1 MKGLKKRA
9 FRDASGLWI
18 FIVLTSLF
26 LIGFAVLQFP
36 AEASQKP
43 GNSARIFHSGN
54 LLKVSDFN
62 FDDKTNSDG
71 FKLQAVNAEF
81 SAPRL
86 LDFHAATGSL
96 LVFSAP
102 PAGLE
107 LFSNRARREFMS
119 SELFS
124 SKKLGDPQS
133 IAAARGGIDGFSAG
147 EVFLGFAKGTI
158 LRVSADGSL
167 VAKIELPG
175 ERSAV
180 DGGLIVD
187 RTKVF
192 GNDLL
197 AATGDGRIWRVDGT
211 GKSELFLDLPTS
223 IKGLTIIPNDFN
235 RYGALAGK
243 LLAGAPEQ
251 RGIFA
256 IDENGQTI
264 FFPLNI
270 KARDIDLIE
279 KDMSLFAAATETDRL
294 FTIGAQSFDDRG
306 GDVLIVSADA
316 KEFYFLHFNGAD
328 FQISTVKTDE
338 KIEQATFAP
347 VDFKESVGN
356 CVTSISQAENVF
368 QWEGEYGSFNVSAPS
383 NCNWTATS
391 GAAWLTVIAGQT
403 GTGGGTVQYYV
414 AKNGTNLLRDT
425 NISVDS
431 LTHRVRQSKKDGMR
445 CNAGADAGNQS
456 IGAVGGNGSI
466 AIGGKPD
473 CAWKAESD
481 SAWLTLTGNIFGAG
495 SGTVSFTAA
504 TNFTAQTRQAKVSF
518 AGGTAT
524 VTQAPNL
531 APIVNAGNDQTITL
545 PNTASLSGSVSDDG
559 IGNPVTVSWSKLSGD
574 ESVLFSA
581 ANNLDTTAIFS
592 KQGVYI
598 LRLTATDGFLT
609 STDDVR
615 ITVNADPT
623 PPPPDPTTIAPP
635 LDPTI
640 VTNIAKATEFLYTGA
655 NPIQT
660 GVNPSDIKAERVC
673 LIRGRVVDKTG
684 QPVSNVKIS
693 ILDHAEFG
701 QTRSRADGRFDLVV
715 NGGGDLTVKYEKQGF
730 IPAQREEKIDWQEY
744 STIEDVVLIPYDGNV
759 KFIDLN
765 SSLPIQVAEG
775 GTITDADGTRRSRLF
790 FKQGT
795 TATMILPDNSTLSLT
810 TMNVRSTEFTV
821 GANGPETMPAA
832 LPATSEYTYASEYS
846 VDEAVALNATEV
858 SFSQPVIQY
867 LENFLGFPTSV
878 PVPTGSYN
886 RQKAEWKAETSGKVV
901 KILSITDGIAN
912 LDVTGNGLPATDAE
926 YATLGINLAERQ
938 KLAEIYAVNQTLWR
952 VPLNHFTPWDCNYPP
967 ANRPPPDVVP
977 PFVEQKPK
985 KDCECNKEDK
995 VVQKFQSQS
1004 VEEVI
1009 EIHRTG
1015 YQIIYDSSTQGGS
1028 LGALIP
1034 LVGPTP
1040 PPSDL
1045 EQVAAIVTVAG
1056 QTTRSDL
1063 MTPAPNLSLNYTWD
1077 GNDYA
1082 GRRVQGPQT
1091 ASVKVV
1097 HLYPIG
1103 YVLGG
1108 EFGQTGNGDGQ
1119 IFVRTG
1125 AGITVRDFEIELG
1138 NLDRGR
1144 MGLGGWSL
1152 NVHHTF
1158 DPVTQTLYEGGGRQR
1173 QARTVSSVVNTTVG
1187 TGESGFGGDG
1197 GRAENAKLFEPS
1209 DVAFAPDGSYYIA
1222 DRLNNRIR
1230 RVTRDGIISTFA
1242 GDGTEFCDPTLPCGD
1257 GGAAINAQLSNPVS
1271 VAVAPDG
1278 SVFVTD
1284 TNRNRIRKIATDGI
1298 ITTVAGDGN
1307 PCDPTLP
1314 CGDGGSSASANLN
1327 QPKYIHLAQDGSM
1340 FIGDSGSH
1348 RVRKIGTN
1356 GNITTV
1362 AGSGGVNCP
1371 SDNVPARTACIKSP
1385 AGVALDANGS
1395 LYITGDGQN
1404 NARLFRLDTDGLIH
1418 VLVTGASCSKALT
1431 NETLG
1436 GSTPSICNPRG
1447 VSIGPDGNP
1456 YFAADNRIFKF
1467 DTDGTLKPFIGTLDN
1482 NYNGEGQP
1490 VTTANFSLPAGATF
1504 APDGSIYVAAAND
1517 HRIRKVTPTLPG
1529 FTGNDLLIPSEDGTE
1544 VFQFNADGRHLR
1556 TLNALTGTDKYVFGY
1571 SAEGALTFITDGDNN
1586 ITTIERDAAGK
1597 PTGIRSPYGQLTT
1610 LALDTNGYIASIT
1623 NPAGESNSYTYT
1635 SDGLMLTKRDPL
1647 NNLNTFTYDAQRRLV
1662 SNENAGGGSHLLSRT
1677 GNAQNYTVTYK
1688 SPLNRTS
1695 TFEVQNLPNGDETQT
1710 DTYADGTVY
1719 RTNTAA
1725 DGSTSEIQADGSTS
1739 QTILGPDPRWGMQ
1752 APLESNIGVLTP
1764 GGLNSNATFGRTA
1777 SLSAPANPLSLIT
1790 QTDTLNING
1799 QTYTSV
1805 FTASNRTFVLTTP
1818 ENRQATAVID
1828 GQERVTQ
1835 FQLADLNSG
1844 SYTYDTRGRLS
1855 LAALGTGATARTFNF
1870 AYNTAG
1876 FFSSFTNPLNQT
1888 TAFTYDL
1895 AGRITQQTLHDN
1907 RAINFGYDANGNLT
1921 SVTPPGRPAHIFTYN
1936 SLDLISS
1943 YVAPNVGGSSTT
1955 TYEYNLDR
1963 DISRITR
1970 PDSLQLNYAYDTGG
1984 RLQTLTVPNGSY
1996 VFAYQ
2001 AQTGSVSS
2009 ITAPGG
2015 GVVAYQYDG
2024 FLPTR
2029 ETWTGAVAGNV
2040 SQTFDNNFRVTS
2052 QSVNDASTVNFTYDN
2067 DSLLTGAGSLSL
2079 TRNATNGLLTGT
2091 ALGSVTDTYTY
2102 NGFAEPTNYN
2112 AKFNAAPLYDVN
2124 VTYDKL
2130 GRITQKTET
2139 IGGVAVTYDY
2149 GYDSTGRLSTV
2160 TLNGAP
2166 QPLVVYS
2173 YDDNDNRTS
2182 INVGGSVTNAIYDA
2196 QDRLTQYGSTIYAYT
2211 PNGEIQSKTN
2221 ASQTTQYTYDV
2232 LGNLRNV
2239 TLPDGTQIEYVT
2251 DGQDRRIGKKING
2264 TLTQGFLYQD
2274 QLEPVAELDGSNNV
2288 VSRFVYGT
2296 RSNVPDYMIKSGV
2309 TYRIITDQAGS
2320 VRLVVDAATGNI
2332 AQLIDYDEFG
2342 VVLND
2347 TNPGF
2352 QPFGFAGGLFD
2363 RQTGLTRFGVRDY
2376 DAQTGRWTAKDPILF
2391 DGGDS
2396 NLYVY
2401 SLNDPLNQ
2409 IDPDGLLPISPSDVP
2424 SIPTS
2429 PKDLVKDVIKHI
2441 LRKTIEIQKVV
2452 LKKQTCKETKTTTKV
2467 KKKTKT
2473 RKKTR
2478 HEIIKENRD
2487 KHVAADRAAD
2497 PFNKATKFV
2506 NGITDTNGAA
2516 FRPVQGLEILIRD
2529 PGTALQR
2536 LGTSLKN
2543 L

>member
-1 MKGLKKRA
+1 MRA
-9 FRDASGLWI
+9 WKNR
-18 FIVLTSLF
+18 SLRFGFAARACVALLSVF
-26 LIGFAVLQFP
+26 LIGFAFFQFP
-36 AEASQKP
+36 ANASKKRAA
-43 GNSARIFHSGN
+43 SAKAFQPSN
-54 LLKVSDFN
+54 LLKIQD
-62 FDDKTNSDG
+62 
-71 FKLQAVNAEF
+71 FKLKSRADDGEFRLQTVNEGF
-81 SAPRL
+81 SAPSL
-86 LDFHAATGSL
+86 LDYHAATGNL
-96 LVFSAP
+96 LISSGQ
-102 PAGLE
+102 PAKLE
-107 LFSNRARREFMS
+107 LFSKNRGIEFIS
-119 SELFS
+119 NKLFPVANP
-124 SKKLGDPQS
+124 LS
-133 IAAARGGIDGFSAG
+133 IAAARDKTGRFVPG
-147 EVFLGFAKGTI
+147 EVFLGFENGTI
-158 LRVSADGSL
+158 FRVSADG
-167 VAKIELPG
+167 ARITKIKLPR
-175 ERSAV
+175 EKSALS
-180 DGGLIVD
+180 GGLIVD
-187 RTKVF
+187 KTNVF
-192 GNDLL
+192 GGDLI
-197 AATGDGRIWRVDGT
+197 AATGDGKIWRVDESG
-211 GKSELFLDLPTS
+211 GRNLFIGLNTE
-223 IKGLTIIPNDFN
+223 IKGLEIIPNDFK
-235 RYGALAGK
+235 RFGTLAGK
-243 LLAGAPEQ
+243 LIVGTPEQ
-251 RGIFA
+251 RGLFA
-256 IDENGQTI
+256 IDENGQMI
-264 FFPLNI
+264 FFPLDI
-270 KARDIDLIE
+270 KPQDIDLIVKNE
-279 KDMSLFAAATETDRL
+279 NLFAVATDPGKIFGLDAKNFSDKT
-294 FTIGAQSFDDRG
+294 
-306 GDVLIVSADA
+306 GDILITSAES
-316 KEFYFLHFNGAD
+316 KEFYVLRWDGAG
-328 FQISTVKTDE
+328 FQISTFKTDE
-338 KIEQATFAP
+338 KIAQTTFAP
-347 VDFKESVGN
+347 VKIEKDSGG
-356 CVTSISQAENVF
+356 CVASLSAVENVF
-368 QWEGEYGSFNVSAPS
+368 QWEGEFGSFDVAAPPD
-383 NCNWTATS
+383 CNWTATS
-391 GAAWLTVIAGQT
+391 GAAWLSVISGQT
-403 GTGGGTVQYYV
+403 GTGNGTVRYFV
-414 AKNGTNLLRDT
+414 TKNGTNLLRDA
-425 NISVDS
+425 NITVDG
-431 LTHRVRQSKKDGMR
+431 LAHRVRQSKKDGMR
-445 CNAGADAGNQS
+445 CNAGADAGNQNL
-456 IGAVGGNGSI
+456 GAGGGNGIISI
-466 AIGGKPD
+466 NGNPD
-473 CAWKAESD
+473 CAWRAESD
-481 SAWLTLTGNIFGAG
+481 SPWLTLTGNVFGAG
-495 SGTVSFTAA
+495 NGTIFFTAA
-504 TNFTAQTRQAKVSF
+504 TNFTAQVRQARVSF

-531 APIVNAGNDQTITL
+531 APTVTAGNDQTITL
-545 PNTASLSGSVSDDG
+545 PNTASLSGSASDDG
-559 IGNPVTVSWSKLSGD
+559 IGSALTVSWSKISGD
-574 ESVLFSA
+574 ESVLFSN
-581 ANNLDTTAIFS
+581 ANNLTTTAIFS
-592 KQGVYI
+592 KAGVYI
-598 LRLTATDGFLT
+598 LRLTATDGYLT
-609 STDDVR
+609 STDDVQ
-615 ITVNADPT
+615 ITVNQDPT
-623 PPPPDPTTIAPP
+623 PLPPDPTTTAPP

-660 GVNPSDIKAERVC
+660 GVNPSDIKAERVG
-673 LIRGRVVDKTG
+673 LIRGRVVDKAG

-730 IPAQREEKIDWQEY
+730 IPAQREEKIDWQVY
-744 STIEDVVLIPYDGNV
+744 SRLEDVVLIPFDGNV

-775 GTITDADGTRRSRLF
+775 SLITDAEGTRRSRLF

-795 TATMILPDNSTLSLT
+795 TAVMTLPDNSTQPLT

-832 LPATSEYTYASEYS
+832 LPVTSEYTYASEYS
-846 VDEAVALNATEV
+846 VDEAVALNATNV

-867 LENFLGFPTSV
+867 LENFLGFPTGV

-886 RQKAEWKAETSGKVV
+886 RLSAEWKAETSGKVV
-901 KILSITDGIAN
+901 KILSITDGIAG
-912 LDVTGNGLPATDAE
+912 LDVTGNGLPATDPE
-926 YATLGINLAERQ
+926 YAALGINIAERQ

-967 ANRPPPDVVP
+967 ANRPPPDVAP
-977 PFVEQKPK
+977 PFVERKPK
-985 KDCECNKEDK
+985 KDCECDKEDK

-1004 VEEVI
+1004 VEETI

-1028 LGALIP
+1028 LAALIP

-1040 PPSDL
+1040 PPSEL

-1063 MTPAPNLSLNYTWD
+1063 MTPSPNLSLNYTWD

-1091 ASVKVV
+1091 AYVKVV

-1103 YVLGG
+1103 YVLGN
-1108 EFGQTGNGDGQ
+1108 EFGQTGNGGGQ
-1119 IFVRTG
+1119 TFVRTG
-1125 AGITVRDFEIELG
+1125 AGITMRDFEIELG
-1138 NLDRGR
+1138 SLDRGR

-1222 DRLNNRIR
+1222 DRLNNRVR

-1242 GDGTEFCDPTLPCGD
+1242 GDGTESCDPALPCGD
-1257 GGAAINAQLSNPVS
+1257 GGPAVNATLSNPVS

-1284 TNRNRIRKIATDGI
+1284 TNRNRIRKIDTGGI

-1307 PCDPTLP
+1307 TCDPTLP
-1314 CGDGGSSASANLN
+1314 CGDGGSAASASLN

-1362 AGSGGVNCP
+1362 AGSGAVNCA
-1371 SDNVPARTACIKSP
+1371 SDNVPARMACIESP
-1385 AGVALDANGS
+1385 TGVALDANGS
-1395 LYITGDGQN
+1395 LYITGNGLN
-1404 NARLFRLDTDGLIH
+1404 NARLFRLDADGLVH
-1418 VLVTGASCSKALT
+1418 VLVTGDPCNGALQE
-1431 NETLG
+1431 NSAVG
-1436 GSTPSICNPRG
+1436 PMPSVCNPRG
-1447 VSIGPDGNP
+1447 VNIGPDGNP

-1467 DTDGTLKPFIGTLDN
+1467 DTDGTLKTAFGTLDN

-1504 APDGSIYVAAAND
+1504 APDGNIYVAAAND
-1517 HRIRKVTPTLPG
+1517 QRIRKVTPTLPG

-1571 SAEGALTFITDGDNN
+1571 SPEGALTSITDGDNN
-1586 ITTIERDAAGK
+1586 VTTIERDAAGK

-1610 LALDTNGYIASIT
+1610 LTLDANGYIASIT

-1662 SNENAGGGSHLLSRT
+1662 SNQNAAGGSHLLSRT

-1688 SPLNRTS
+1688 NPLNRTS
-1695 TFEVQNLPNGDETQT
+1695 TFEVQNLPNGDEAQT

-1719 RTNTAA
+1719 HTNTAA

-1752 APLESNIGVLTP
+1752 SPLETNASVLTP

-1777 SLSAPANPLSLIT
+1777 SLGAPANPLSLIT

-1799 QTYTSV
+1799 QTYKSV

-1844 SYTYDTRGRLS
+1844 NYTYDTRGRLS
-1855 LAALGTGATARTFNF
+1855 VAALGTGAAARTFNF

-1876 FFSSFTNPLNQT
+1876 FLSSFTNPLNQT

-1895 AGRITQQTLHDN
+1895 AGRVTQQTLHDN

-1970 PDSLQLNYAYDTGG
+1970 PDSLQLNYAYDAGG

-2001 AQTGSVSS
+2001 AATGLVSS

-2015 GVVAYQYDG
+2015 GVVAYQNDG

-2040 SQTFDNNFRVTS
+2040 SRTYDANFCVTS
-2052 QSVNDASTVNFTYDN
+2052 ESVNDASTVNFTYDN

-2079 TRNATNGLLTGT
+2079 TRNPTNGLLAGT
-2091 ALGSVTDTYTY
+2091 TLGSVTDTYTY

-2112 AKFNAAPLYDVN
+2112 AKFNAATLYDVN

-2139 IGGVAVTYDY
+2139 IGGVAVIYDY
-2149 GYDSTGRLSTV
+2149 GYDSTGRLTTV

-2166 QPLVVYS
+2166 QPLVIYS
-2173 YDDNDNRTS
+2173 YDGNDNRAS
-2182 INVGGSVTNAIYDA
+2182 INVGGSVTNGTYDA
-2196 QDRLTQYGSTIYAYT
+2196 QDRLTQFGNTTYT
-2211 PNGEIQSKTN
+2211 YTANGELQSKTN
-2221 ASQTTQYTYDV
+2221 ASQTTQYGYDV

-2239 TLPDGTQIEYVT
+2239 TLPDGTQIEYVI

-2274 QLEPVAELDGSNNV
+2274 QLEPVAELDGSNNI

-2332 AQLIDYDEFG
+2332 AQRIDYDEFG

-2352 QPFGFAGGLFD
+2352 QPFGFAGGLYD
-2363 RQTGLTRFGVRDY
+2363 TQTGLTRFGARDY

-2401 SLNDPLNQ
+2401 CLNDPLNQ

-2478 HEIIKENRD
+2478 HEIIAENRD
-2487 KHVAADRAAD
+2487 KRVAADRAAD

-2506 NGITDTNGAA
+2506 NGITDTNGAV
-2516 FRPVQGLEILIRD
+2516 FRPAQGLEILIRD